1 MVWNIIRNQ
10 RDKKIRV
17 FKNSLK
23 YLPLSDKHF
32 CTEDLEE
39 LFSYIDNKY
48 DMLIIGSDAV
58 FNWNQNGFPSAFIP
72 QYSFKIPVVTYAA
85 SVHGL
90 KYYDVEKEKIS
101 QCGSVFDNISFIG
114 VRDKNTENFVKYC
127 NLDSRESTLV

>member
-1 MVWNIIRNQ
+1 MKVGILTFHRPINYGAFLQSFALSNYLKKTFPDEEFEIVDYIAPRENKNIFLNILRTVKWYGISSGIKEI
-10 RDKKIRV
+10 KKIRV

-72 QYSFKIPVVTYAA
+72 
-85 SVHGL
+85 
-90 KYYDVEKEKIS
+90 
-101 QCGSVFDNISFIG
+101 
-114 VRDKNTENFVKYC
+114 
-127 NLDSRESTLV
+127 